1 VDTIAATNQVTFN
14 ATLRGLPD
22 GDWYV
27 RAFIDHTG
35 TRAFSYAKP
44 WGYGCYVGTD
54 RKDVYSPRPYTIK
67 TGSTF
72 MPEAVVY
79 IEDTDRNNDGLPDAW
94 ASTSSTTAPG
104 GSGAYTVLVNASG
117 VASAFN
123 VFAKMDAGVLSLPYV
138 SMLAQF
144 SDDEDISALR
154 LEYAMAMS
162 GVASV
167 ESAITP
173 EVRITAFSVDKGVD
187 IAVDMPTTINPST
200 LKATNI
206 GTVNVP
212 VTLKLWKTDSLD
224 GTWTEIGSVSETFAV
239 NTVNGKLDQ
248 AKLDALNASLKAQLS
263 GQSGFFKVTVE

>member
-1 VDTIAATNQVTFN
+1 MDEDRLIAHSHE
-14 ATLRGLPD
+14 
-22 GDWYV
+22 
-27 RAFIDHTG
+27 I
-35 TRAFSYAKP
+35 
-44 WGYGCYVGTD
+44 C
-54 RKDVYSPRPYTIK
+54 DVSPVLHAA
-67 TGSTF
+67 GSLHF
-72 MPEAVVY
+72 LDVFELCQ
-79 IEDTDRNNDGLPDAW
+79 I
-94 ASTSSTTAPG
+94 
-104 GSGAYTVLVNASG
+104 SGEGHIGRRIVNAQ
-117 VASAFN
+117 
-123 VFAKMDAGVLSLPYV
+123 KCEAGSERIVTIGGIVVVIWGLLFLSI
-138 SMLAQF
+138 F
-144 SDDEDISALR
+144 EDISALR